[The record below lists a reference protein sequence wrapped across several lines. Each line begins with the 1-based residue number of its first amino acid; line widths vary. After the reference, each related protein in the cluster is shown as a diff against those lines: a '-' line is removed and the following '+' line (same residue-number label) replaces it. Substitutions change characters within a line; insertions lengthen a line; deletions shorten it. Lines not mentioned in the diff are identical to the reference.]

1 MAAETVMAAPPNAL
15 IFISDASG
23 GGAPEFIAN
32 IPVRSTDTV
41 ISVNCL
47 PDMDG
52 ETRVT
57 LGPAAEVGMVG
68 PPVFDGTIKTPT
80 RGVLVSTVEHEEV
93 LAAAVPS
100 LETRIRIWTSRT
112 VDPDDIV
119 IAGGG

>member
-1 MAAETVMAAPPNAL
+1 MAETVAIAPQNAL
-15 IFISDASG
+15 LFISDSSG
-23 GGAPEFIAN
+23 GAAPEFVENRPIL
-32 IPVRSTDTV
+32 STDTV
-41 ISVNCL
+41 ISVDCL

-57 LGPAAEVGMVG
+57 LGAATEVGMAG

-80 RGVLVSTVEHEEV
+80 KGLLVSTVEHEEI

-119 IAGGG
+119 IAWGG